1 MGVYTVT
8 FDRDATHFPI
18 HFPNHFRFN
27 DSADSPV
34 GGYSPVGVYTVT
46 FTRDGDSYS
55 DSYLNRVRPVRSS
68 LVTSSHFTFAYDKM
82 KRHEII
88 LNSQLS
94 CFVDISLVPGPARSR
109 AVPDGPGVYGPHKFS
124 ASISATHPSQL

>member
-1 MGVYTVT
+1 M
-8 FDRDATHFPI
+8 
-18 HFPNHFRFN
+18 
-27 DSADSPV
+27 
-34 GGYSPVGVYTVT
+34 GVYTVT

-55 DSYLNRVRPVRSS
+55 DSYLNRVRPVRPS
-68 LVTSSHFTFAYDKM
+68 LVTSSHFTFAYDNM

-124 ASISATHPSQL
+124 ASISATHRFPHLTATRRFPHLTAPIGSRPP